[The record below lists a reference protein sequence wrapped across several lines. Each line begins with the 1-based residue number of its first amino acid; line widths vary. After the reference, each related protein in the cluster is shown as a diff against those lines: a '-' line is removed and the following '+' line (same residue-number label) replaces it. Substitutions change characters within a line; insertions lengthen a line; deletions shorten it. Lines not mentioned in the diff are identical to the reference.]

1 MWSMTIREPAAE
13 VRRVHPPDTAFH
25 ATVRVPGDKSLS
37 HRALILAAMASGVSE
52 VSGLGPGADVAATL
66 RAVRSFGVEIR
77 GTRLVSSGIT
87 NWTHPPGPV
96 DCGNSGTTMRLLAG
110 ALAARS
116 TPTTL
121 VGDASLM
128 RRPMGRLAG
137 PLGSLGAEVT
147 LAGGD
152 TAPLTVVAP
161 RPLVGAD
168 VTIPMASAQVRTAFA
183 FAALQAHGVSTVDGP
198 GGFRD
203 HTERWLE
210 AFGLGRWLGD
220 GTAYRIE
227 PGPVPAGHYNL
238 PGDPSSAAFL
248 WASAAIRHGSSVE
261 TEDVS
266 LNPGRIG
273 FLQVLEAMG
282 AEVGAEVT
290 RDLGGD
296 PVGRVWVRGRGL
308 RGTDVSGV
316 LTAAAL
322 DELPLVAVLGAYAEG
337 MTTVRDA
344 GELRAKES
352 DRIATTVEMIRQLGG
367 GAEATDDGFAVV
379 GMGWLE
385 EGTVDAAGDHRIAM
399 AAAVAATGATGPV
412 TIAGSD
418 AAAVSWPSFFDDVE
432 AMWSSR

>member
-1 MWSMTIREPAAE
+1 
-13 VRRVHPPDTAFH
+13 
-25 ATVRVPGDKSLS
+25 
-37 HRALILAAMASGVSE
+37 
-52 VSGLGPGADVAATL
+52 
-66 RAVRSFGVEIR
+66 
-77 GTRLVSSGIT
+77 
-87 NWTHPPGPV
+87 
-96 DCGNSGTTMRLLAG
+96 
-110 ALAARS
+110 
-116 TPTTL
+116 
-121 VGDASLM
+121 
-128 RRPMGRLAG
+128 MGRLVG

-147 LAGGD
+147 LAGGG
-152 TAPLTVVAP
+152 TAPVTVVAL

-183 FAALQAHGVSTVDGP
+183 FAALQAHGVSTIDGP

-210 AFGLGRWLGD
+210 AFGLGQWLGD

-227 PGPVPAGHYNL
+227 PGPVPAGRYSL

-248 WASAAIRHGSSVE
+248 WASAAIRRGSSVE
-261 TEDVS
+261 TEDIS

-308 RGTDVSGV
+308 RGTEVSGV

-379 GMGWLE
+379 GTGWLE